1 MSFKRLRLLETC
13 TVQRVAISPVWQF
26 KFRFKLKF
34 QCLTYTKLHIKC
46 STATTYRTDQI
57 EYTSIT
63 AESLMGQISVLVALP
78 PEYR

>member
-1 MSFKRLRLLETC
+1 MSVKRLRLLETSPSN
-13 TVQRVAISPVWQF
+13 TVAISLVWLF

-46 STATTYRTDQI
+46 STATTYRPDQI
-57 EYTSIT
+57 EGISII

-78 PEYR
+78 TEYR